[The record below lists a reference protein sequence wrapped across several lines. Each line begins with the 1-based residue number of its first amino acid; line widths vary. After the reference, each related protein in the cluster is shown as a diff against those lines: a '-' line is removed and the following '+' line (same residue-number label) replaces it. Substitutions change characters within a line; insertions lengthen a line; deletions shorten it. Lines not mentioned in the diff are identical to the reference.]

1 METDQLGRLRDILNA
16 ARLIQ
21 SYVHGVSQVDFSTNL
36 EKQDAIIR
44 RIEIIGEATAHLT
57 EETRAAIPD
66 LPFRKMRGM
75 RNIVAHDYANVD
87 VTVIWDVAT
96 LHVTQLI
103 AVLAPFLAAT
113 PSRIVNKATGDEP
126 T

>member
-1 METDQLGRLRDILNA
+1 
-16 ARLIQ
+16 
-21 SYVHGVSQVDFSTNL
+21 
-36 EKQDAIIR
+36 
-44 RIEIIGEATAHLT
+44 
-57 EETRAAIPD
+57 
-66 LPFRKMRGM
+66 MRGM

-103 AVLAPFLAAT
+103 AVLAPFLDAT

-126 T
+126 A